1 MPGRLRFPNFLQEI
15 MMLTKFQT
23 RLWITFLLICF
34 GLLTGCGGGGG
45 GDTLSDSDIQAQVN
59 LTGIWHTE
67 EAVSGN
73 CKSET
78 YPYTTIHIY
87 TASQDGNSVTM
98 QDDLEDTVITG
109 TVSGYTLTFSNTVTD
124 GYGNTTINFNGTC
137 SENGEGFSG
146 SAQWTYSE
154 PGYSCSGTSQ
164 ITGTKTSEIQADA
177 TGDWTG
183 TYSSQVY
190 SLTDTFSASIVD
202 NAGELTGTISVPYIG
217 MTDAELTGTVVG
229 RVITFGDINGLIT
242 FSGVLTHGGT
252 ATGSYVY
259 DTLDDEGNWSA
270 DRS

>member
-1 MPGRLRFPNFLQEI
+1 
-15 MMLTKFQT
+15 MMLGKFQK

-45 GDTLSDSDIQAQVN
+45 GGGGGDTLGDSDIPAQVN
-59 LTGIWHTE
+59 LTGVWQTE

-73 CKSET
+73 CSSET

-87 TASQDGNSVTM
+87 TTSQSGNSVIM
-98 QDDLEDTVITG
+98 QDDMEDTVMTG
-109 TVSGYTLTFSNTVTD
+109 TVSGYTLTFSKAVAEGD
-124 GYGNTTINFNGTC
+124 GNTTISFNGTC
-137 SENGEGFSG
+137 SENGESFNG

-154 PGYSCSGTSQ
+154 PGYSCSGTTQ
-164 ITGTKTSEIQADA
+164 ITGTKTSDIQVDA

-183 TYSSQVY
+183 TYSSQEY
-190 SLTDTFSASIVD
+190 SLTGTFSASIVD

-217 MTDAELTGTVVG
+217 ITDTELTGTVVG
-229 RVITFGDINGLIT
+229 SVITFGDISGLIT
-242 FSGVLTHGGT
+242 FSGILTEGGT

-259 DTLDDEGNWSA
+259 DTLDDEGNWNA